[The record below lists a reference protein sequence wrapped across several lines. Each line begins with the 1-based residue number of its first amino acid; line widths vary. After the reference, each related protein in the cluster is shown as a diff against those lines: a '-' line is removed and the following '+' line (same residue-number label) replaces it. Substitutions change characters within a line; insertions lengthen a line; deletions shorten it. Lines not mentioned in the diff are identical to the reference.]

1 MQRIL
6 SGSLSLALVTCLT
19 SGLAAQTQRVPVQ
32 RNTTRQAAPA
42 ARTAQAPARPAA
54 PNPNAQA
61 VAPRAPFQLSP
72 QEEAQLDSLLQ
83 AWEAAGK
90 QIDQFSVSFTRLEYR
105 QNAIAAGPRAPGQPA
120 EVKIETTGEI
130 KYKRPDKGL
139 YVTRD
144 KNEVEVDHW
153 VTDGTTI
160 YLFNPDKKRVEAHE
174 LPPELQGK
182 GIEDGPLP
190 FLFGTE
196 AAKLKTRY
204 WLRIDPPGTKPQPG
218 QLLLEAI
225 PKYQADAQNYRRAQV
240 ILDSESL
247 TMLGLQIYHP
257 DGKSRTVHV
266 FGKPVINPKF
276 QFLQKDF
283 SKPVT
288 PPGWQLVPVPL
299 QRPAAEPPRAAAR
312 PNANKTA
319 PGGGKPSVV
328 R

>member
-6 SGSLSLALVTCLT
+6 SGSLSLALVAGLT
-19 SGLAAQTQRVPVQ
+19 NGLAAQTQRVPVQ

-42 ARTAQAPARPAA
+42 ARTAQAPAQRPG
-54 PNPNAQA
+54 PNINVPAG
-61 VAPRAPFQLSP
+61 APRAPFQLSP
-72 QEEAQLDSLLQ
+72 QEEAQLDQLLQ

-90 QIDQFSVSFTRLEYR
+90 KIDQFSVSFTRLEYR
-105 QNAIAAGPRAPGQPA
+105 QNAIAAAPQAPGNQA
-120 EVKIETTGEI
+120 AVAVKTTGEI

-144 KNEVEVDHW
+144 DKDVEVDHW
-153 VTDGTTI
+153 VTDGKTI
-160 YLFNPDKKRVEAHE
+160 FLFNPDKKRVEAHE
-174 LPPELQGK
+174 LPPQLQGK

-196 AAKLKTRY
+196 AAKLKARY
-204 WLRIDPPGTKPQPG
+204 WLRIDPPGVKPQPG
-218 QLLLEAI
+218 QLLLEAT
-225 PKYQADAQNYRRAQV
+225 PKFQADAQNYRRAQV
-240 ILDSESL
+240 ILDAESL

-266 FGKPVINPKF
+266 FGTPVINPKF

-299 QRPAAEPPRAAAR
+299 QQPAAEPPRAAAR
-312 PNANKTA
+312 PNAGKTA
-319 PGGGKPSVV
+319 PRG
-328 R
+328 